1 LAVSLHPILIVVMGT
16 CTLLHST
23 GDERRSRGNLVV
35 AVVRGCTDALTF
47 GLGIFFV
54 IDAQNLWIRRDVRPG
69 RESLKWF

>member
-1 LAVSLHPILIVVMGT
+1 MEVMLGMNT
-16 CTLLHST
+16 PKYLYPT
-23 GDERRSRGNLVV
+23 GAELVSRGNLVV

-54 IDAQNLWIRRDVRPG
+54 IDAQNLWIRRDVRTG

>member
-1 LAVSLHPILIVVMGT
+1 MAVSLHPILIVVMGT

-23 GDERRSRGNLVV
+23 GDERRSCGNLVV

-54 IDAQNLWIRRDVRPG
+54 IDAQSLWIWRDVRTG